1 MEESTVNLIF
11 KKITRMLII
20 TIIALLFLFQTEFR
34 EGFFDMLHPILMAF
48 AIAYLLDPLVRY
60 LNRRFN
66 IKRGLGILISVAVF
80 IAIIVLIFAII
91 VPSIGS
97 NISDLINKIPE
108 NFTLNFDVVNKYIK
122 ETNNEYLLAVIDYI
136 NSSLESILNYITSIS
151 SKILEQVVVNA
162 FKITTSVVNIIL
174 YFTIAIYML
183 VDKKDLLA
191 RIKRI
196 TYAFLRKD
204 NAEYLDKV
212 MQESNDIFSKFFI
225 GKFIDSL
232 IIGFLCFFILLIC
245 RIPFASIIAI
255 IVGISN
261 MIPYFG
267 PIIGAIPSCLIALLN
282 GPIVMF
288 WVLIIIVI
296 LQQFDGL
303 VLGPMILGDSVGV
316 SAFWIIVAVTLGG
329 ILFGVVGMLI
339 GVPVVVLLKTLIE
352 EEADKRLKAKN
363 MAALGME
370 NIHVVKDDSKTP
382 IWMKKIHWK
391 KKNKK

>member
-20 TIIALLFLFQTEFR
+20 TIIALMFLFQSGFR
-34 EGFFDMLHPILMAF
+34 KGFFDMLDPIVIAF
-48 AIAYLLDPLVRY
+48 AIAYLIDPFVRY
-60 LNRRFN
+60 LNRRFK
-66 IKRGLGILISVAVF
+66 IKRGLGILISVAVL

-91 VPSIGS
+91 VPSIVS

-108 NFTLNFDVVNKYIK
+108 NFTLNFDIANKYIK

-136 NSSLESILNYITSIS
+136 NSSLESILKSIASIS
-151 SKILEQVVVNA
+151 SIVLEQVVVNA
-162 FKITTSVVNIIL
+162 FKITSSVVSIIL
-174 YFTIAIYML
+174 SFTIAIYML
-183 VDKKDLLA
+183 VDKNDLLA

-196 TYAFLRKD
+196 TYAFLKND
-204 NAEYLDKV
+204 NADYLNKV
-212 MQESNDIFSKFFI
+212 MKESNEIFSKFFI

-232 IIGFLCFFILLIC
+232 IIGVLCFFILLIC

-267 PIIGAIPSCLIALLN
+267 PIIGAVPACLIALLN
-282 GPIVMF
+282 GPIVMV

-303 VLGPMILGDSVGV
+303 ILGPMILGDSVGV

-329 ILFGVVGMLI
+329 ILFGVAGMLV
-339 GVPVVVLLKTLIE
+339 GVPIVVLLKTLLE

-363 MAALGME
+363 MASLGME
-370 NIHVVKDDSKTP
+370 SIRDIKDTSKTP
-382 IWMKKIHWK
+382 IWMKKIHIK